1 MSNHMDA
8 PKEVLGPTASK
19 SLADDSKSLADELSD
34 DALDAVAGGAG
45 IQASFAASASR
56 TNLGPVTIGLGPT
69 LGS

>member
-8 PKEVLGPTASK
+8 PKEVLGPTA
-19 SLADDSKSLADELSD
+19 SKSLADELSD

-56 TNLGPVTIGLGPT
+56 TNLGPVTIGPGPT